1 MYSYEFIRQNTT
13 NAHHQIIKLKPSEM
27 TKEEFIAEIELQK
40 ERGGKL
46 LRQVQQMHVGKNN
59 FGDGTAVFGTPSLY
73 FTPKEEL
80 EPVEAEYESWKCYVH
95 DFLLSVLDK
104 DDAFISEW
112 DSCLRSPYRRD
123 VSDRDWYSTE
133 IKKALAKLDS
143 FIQRIG
149 FRFKESMTKEE
160 TTHHVND
167 EITKTPAI
175 FISHSSKDKP
185 IITNFVEN
193 ILLVGMGF
201 TLKDIAYTSEEA
213 FGVEPGENISTYIK
227 ENIIGASMVLIMLSD
242 NYRSSE
248 VCLNEMGATW
258 ALQKKC
264 VSVLLPGTSF
274 DNLGWLTSLEKA
286 VMINNK
292 TQLSKLCETIAKQC
306 GVEIKDRFTIASQK
320 IDGFIASISTK
331 KQPVPEKFKALKTPN
346 TTDVSR
352 EQSMK
357 LFDAQFTGICIEEG
371 DYIIQLNVRLRA
383 EAENVS
389 LRQVFLCNKSEFH
402 GSTYQPL
409 KQMEFKSFVKQG
421 VFELTSDENKAQN
434 FLKEEYQKS
443 SLPIM
448 DLTIEKGHS
457 FSISFVQFFHT
468 IHQMDCYDELQL
480 HGWTLRVLYNV
491 DSEAIIPIELRP
503 VDKDPRGMYSN
514 S

>member
-1 MYSYEFIRQNTT
+1 
-13 NAHHQIIKLKPSEM
+13 M
-27 TKEEFIAEIELQK
+27 TKEEFLAEIESQK
-40 ERGGKL
+40 ERGKIL
-46 LRQVQQMHVGKNN
+46 LRQVQQMHVGKNYY
-59 FGDGTAVFGTPSLY
+59 GDGTAVFGNPSLY
-73 FTPKEEL
+73 YTPKEEL

-112 DSCLRSPYRRD
+112 DSCLRSPYRHD
-123 VSDRDWYSTE
+123 LPDRDWYATE

-143 FIQRIG
+143 FVQRIG
-149 FRFKESMTKEE
+149 FRFKESMIKEK

-167 EITKTPAI
+167 EINMTPAV
-175 FISHSSKDKP
+175 FISHSAKDKP

-193 ILLVGMGF
+193 VLLVGMGL
-201 TLKDIAYTSEEA
+201 TIKDIAFTSEEA
-213 FGVEPGENISTYIK
+213 FGVEPGENIATYIK
-227 ENIIGASMVLIMLSD
+227 KNIIGASMVLIMLSD

-264 VSVLLPGTSF
+264 VAVLLPGTGF
-274 DNLGWLTSLEKA
+274 DKLGWLTSLEKA
-286 VMINNK
+286 VKINDK
-292 TQLSKLCETIAKQC
+292 AQLSKLCETIAKNC
-306 GVEIKDRFTIASQK
+306 GVEIKDHFTIASQK

-331 KQPVPEKFKALKTPN
+331 KQRVPEKFKTIKTPN
-346 TTDVSR
+346 TTDLSG

-357 LFDAQFTGICIEEG
+357 LFDVQFTGICLEEG

-383 EAENVS
+383 EEENVS
-389 LRQVFLCNKSEFH
+389 LRQVFLCNKREFYD
-402 GSTYQPL
+402 STYQPL

-421 VFELTSDENKAQN
+421 VFELTSDENKAQK
-434 FLKEEYQKS
+434 FLKEEYHKS

-457 FSISFVQFFHT
+457 LSISFVQFFHT

-480 HGWTLRVLYNV
+480 HGWMLRVLYNV

>member
-1 MYSYEFIRQNTT
+1 
-13 NAHHQIIKLKPSEM
+13 M

-46 LRQVQQMHVGKNN
+46 LRQVQQMHVGKNYY
-59 FGDGTAVFGTPSLY
+59 GDGTAVFGTPSLFY
-73 FTPKEEL
+73 TPKEEL
-80 EPVEAEYESWKCYVH
+80 EPVEAEYESWKCYVR
-95 DFLLSVLDK
+95 DFLQSVLDK

-112 DSCLRSPYRRD
+112 ESCLRSPYRHD
-123 VSDRDWYSTE
+123 VPDRDWYTTE
-133 IKKALAKLDS
+133 INKALAKLDS
-143 FIQRIG
+143 FEQRIG
-149 FRFKESMTKEE
+149 FRFKESVIKEE
-160 TTHHVND
+160 TTYQVNN
-167 EITKTPAI
+167 ESNKTPAI
-175 FISHSSKDKP
+175 FISHSSKDKT
-185 IITNFVEN
+185 IINNFVEN
-193 ILLVGMGF
+193 VLLVGMGLA
-201 TLKDIAYTSEEA
+201 TKDIAYTSEEA
-213 FGVEPGENISTYIK
+213 FGVEPGENIATYIK
-227 ENIIGASMVLIMLSD
+227 EKIIGASMVLIMLSD

-258 ALQKKC
+258 ALGKKC
-264 VSVLLPGTSF
+264 VSVLLPGIGF
-274 DNLGWLTSLEKA
+274 DKLGWLTSLEKA
-286 VMINNK
+286 VKINDK
-292 TQLSKLCETIAKQC
+292 AQLTKLCETIAKQC
-306 GVEIKDRFTIASQK
+306 GVEIKDHFTIATKK
-320 IDGFIASISTK
+320 IDEFIASINIK
-331 KQPVPEKFKALKTPN
+331 KQPVPKIFQTLKTPN
-346 TTDVSR
+346 KTDVSK

-357 LFDAQFTGICIEEG
+357 LFDAQFTGICLEEG

-421 VFELTSDENKAQN
+421 VFELTSDENEAQK
-434 FLKEEYQKS
+434 FLKEDYHKL
-443 SLPIM
+443 SLAIM

-457 FSISFVQFFHT
+457 LSISFVQFFHT
-468 IHQMDCYDELQL
+468 IHQMDCFDELQL